1 MRACLAPPLP
11 APKVWELQ
19 DIDVQAASRIVR
31 SADPASVLQDIS
43 QNFPVL
49 TSVLVLEPVN
59 ESLRDEAAFN
69 AQTVLAPI
77 GLEAGGSL
85 LTINSL
91 LIDAETADMHV
102 VPAFTLLLSRVL
114 CGPLGGFKHFDDFA
128 DTPTVHA
135 NQPPT
140 RYTLLSTLRADSKLL
155 NGLRAVGFPPSVV
168 GDVMSL
174 TDTSAAS
181 QVPVLDFRHSSVQ
194 WLNDLERDSKCVGRC
209 ALTPLGRDAPRCR
222 SPIVQFVQRRRAP
235 LLMACIPERLF
246 FVVIV
251 PFFLI
256 CFLLFSCIPTQ
267 VHHVQVVAQHR
278 GPAAPVHARCSQV
291 HCPQHV
297 ARGVCY
303 RSDDARG
310 HHRAEHCC

>member
-91 LIDAETADMHV
+91 LVDAETADMHV

-114 CGPLGGFKHFDDFA
+114 CAALHLDCA
-128 DTPTVHA
+128 HA
-135 NQPPT
+135 FSLCNMWCT
-140 RYTLLSTLRADSKLL
+140 R
-155 NGLRAVGFPPSVV
+155 
-168 GDVMSL
+168 
-174 TDTSAAS
+174 AS
-181 QVPVLDFRHSSVQ
+181 
-194 WLNDLERDSKCVGRC
+194 
-209 ALTPLGRDAPRCR
+209 
-222 SPIVQFVQRRRAP
+222 
-235 LLMACIPERLF
+235 
-246 FVVIV
+246 
-251 PFFLI
+251 
-256 CFLLFSCIPTQ
+256 
-267 VHHVQVVAQHR
+267 
-278 GPAAPVHARCSQV
+278 
-291 HCPQHV
+291 
-297 ARGVCY
+297 
-303 RSDDARG
+303 
-310 HHRAEHCC
+310 